1 MTAYDRMLQEES
13 FEWNEGY
20 DEECTAGEIIEDVL
34 EEIDSPELNKL
45 IKNLDLE
52 VITIK
57 GIGKFDKEDFE
68 IYSDTGI
75 F

>member
-20 DEECTAGEIIEDVL
+20 DEECTDGEIIDEVLDEIGSSELRNLINDLSLDV
-34 EEIDSPELNKL
+34 IS
-45 IKNLDLE
+45 IKS
-52 VITIK
+52 
-57 GIGKFDKEDFE
+57 IGKFDKEEFE
-68 IYSDTGI
+68 IYTATGI